1 MVRIIQVI
9 LLFFFLTLT
18 VLLGNYFDQLF
29 QQEKITQTQIRIYPV
44 DKNFIE
50 QDEIASLID
59 LNDSI
64 QIKNEIKK
72 LEEKLEKND
81 FIDNAEVFQDLNG
94 NLKIRVEQ
102 FKPLARIVGN
112 SSYYI
117 DEQGHKKPLSD
128 HYTERVPLVR
138 AVSPLIDHT
147 LIVPLIKKIN
157 KDKFL
162 KETVSEIYIK
172 SNQEVIVKLDK
183 ISADFLLE
191 LNPKIIDEELFK
203 LKVIYN
209 YVLQK
214 KLENKY
220 KFYFLQYDNQV
231 VCKK

>member
-1 MVRIIQVI
+1 MVKLIQVI

-29 QQEKITQTQIRIYPV
+29 QQEKITQTQISIYPV

-102 FKPLARIVGN
+102 FKPLARIMGN

-172 SNQEVIVKLDK
+172 LNQEVIVKLDK

-209 YVLQK
+209 YILQK